1 MLSGS
6 DLTEAIADLMI
17 EPLGGNCGVYKRTEE
32 AAKALVSETYAANF
46 AAETLPA
53 VRMLHWNDMPA
64 AVGSMMRYPADLGRA
79 QLQAWLAWLNFVDK
93 QCALLCGLALN
104 STLPLAV
111 QSQTDPKPAKKVD
124 RKVVPFA
131 VRAPRESR
139 TLPGASAAM

>member
-6 DLTEAIADLMI
+6 DLSEVITDLMI
-17 EPLGGNCGVYKRTEE
+17 EPLGGNGGAYKRTEE
-32 AAKALVSETYAANF
+32 AAKALVSETYAANL

-64 AVGSMMRYPADLGRA
+64 AVDSMMRYPADLGRA

-104 STLPLAV
+104 STLPTAV
-111 QSQTDPKPAKKVD
+111 QRQADPKPAKAVD
-124 RKVVPFA
+124 HKVVPLA
-131 VRAPRESR
+131 VRTPRGSR
-139 TLPGASAAM
+139 TLPRASVVM